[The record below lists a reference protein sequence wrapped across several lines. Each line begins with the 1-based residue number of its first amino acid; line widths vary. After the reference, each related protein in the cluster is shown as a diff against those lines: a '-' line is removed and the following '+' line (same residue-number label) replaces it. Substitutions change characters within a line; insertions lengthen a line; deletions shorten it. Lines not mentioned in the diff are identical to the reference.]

1 MEHPE
6 SYKTLYTQ
14 AIDEGGRTFTRSETP
29 RTSSRRVEHLQDTGS

>member
-14 AIDEGGRTFTRSETP
+14 AIDEGSNIHQIGNTANLFTP
-29 RTSSRRVEHLQDTGS
+29 R